1 MNQGKTL
8 VQQIA
13 DHSVNLRYEKISPE
27 AVNRAKEILFDS
39 IGTALGAYRDPLG
52 QKVSRYAV
60 EQMAGDQ
67 ATVLGSGRRSRVD
80 GAAFANATMI
90 KILGM
95 DDSHRSASHIAAQVI
110 PAALA
115 VGEHVGSS
123 GQDLIKAV
131 VAAYDLAVRVGRT
144 VRNAQRKLG
153 LDVKGTVGS
162 MAASLAAGLVAGLNV
177 DRLSHAISLAAD
189 MSSGTE
195 QYVYDRGDCDTKDLI
210 SGFAARDGVFAMNLA
225 QHGLF
230 GPSGALDGEYGFFRA
245 FGNGTFDPKD
255 FSDLGSNFEIVSTA
269 FKPHGG
275 CRHTHQAVDAVQDL
289 LKQTQPDP
297 QDIERVVVS
306 TYQYALEPS
315 FRVTADPGSR
325 ELAGLSIRVA
335 TAVTLVRHSAWP
347 DDYEY
352 WDDPQVR
359 RLRYLTDVQVDP
371 EIQATYPAS
380 NGCRVQVTL
389 KDGSTHEGYTPYAK
403 GEPELAMTVGEI
415 KEKFEVLT
423 RDVLPAG
430 QSDQIFQHCMSLEKE
445 QDLSSLMALVAARE

>member
-13 DHSVNLRYEKISPE
+13 DYSRNLGYEEISAE

-39 IGTALGAYRDPLG
+39 IGTALGAYRDPLA
-52 QKVSRYAV
+52 KKASRYAIK
-60 EQMAGDQ
+60 QMPGDQ
-67 ATVLGSGRRSRVD
+67 ATVIGSGRRSRLD
-80 GAAFANATMI
+80 GAAFANGTMI

-95 DDSHRSASHIAAQVI
+95 DDSHRSASHIAAQVV

-115 VGEHVGSS
+115 VSEDLGAS
-123 GQDLIKAV
+123 GQDLIRAMV
-131 VAAYDLAVRVGRT
+131 TAYDLAVRLGRT
-144 VRNAQRKLG
+144 VRNAQRKRG

-162 MAASLAAGLVAGLNV
+162 MAAALAAGLVAGLDV
-177 DRLSHAISLAAD
+177 GQLSHAISLAAD

-210 SGFAARDGVFAMNLA
+210 SGFAARDGVFAVNLA
-225 QHGLF
+225 KHGLF

-245 FGNGTFDPKD
+245 YGDGTYDPQD
-255 FSDLGSNFEIVSTA
+255 FADLGANFEIVSTA

-289 LKQTQPDP
+289 LKRVQPDP
-297 QDIERVVVS
+297 EEIERVVVS

-335 TAVTLVRHSAWP
+335 TAVALTKHSAWP
-347 DDYEY
+347 DDYEC

-359 RLRYLTDVQVDP
+359 RLRHLTDIQVDP

-380 NGCRVQVTL
+380 NGCRVRVTL

-403 GEPELAMTVGEI
+403 GEPELPMAIGEI
-415 KEKFEVLT
+415 KNKFEVLT
-423 RDVLPAG
+423 RDVLPDG
-430 QSDQIFQHCMSLEKE
+430 RSDLIFQRCMSLEDE
-445 QDLSSLMALVAARE
+445 QNLNALMALLAAGD